1 MASKKFQFS
10 WKTILLPVLGLLAFF
25 LYLYI
30 FNVDIPKII
39 AMAQRTDLYI
49 YVLAAVTIVLDTFFF
64 ALSWHFLLNFLSVKI
79 SVLKSFLY
87 VWFGIFMDLIIPAES
102 ISGEITRI
110 YLVTK
115 EHNGVTGKVVAS
127 LVAHRLI
134 GMGINVLSLFLGAIT
149 LLIERHL
156 HQTILNLITFL
167 AVATII
173 LLALL
178 LFLCVKERWTMKIVD
193 ITIGFLERIS
203 RGHWKLQK
211 FRGDILEAAKT
222 FHSSIKEFGHAPKTL
237 AKASFSS
244 VVAWIFSFTA
254 AYLVFL
260 SIGYTEIH
268 WSAVIVTCSIVV
280 VVKSIP
286 LGVPFEVGLPEITM
300 STLYILLG
308 VPPDVSATATIL
320 TRLLTVWFRF
330 FIGFAVQQW
339 LGIKSTVMNL
349 QDLMRKKNG
358 EA

>member
-1 MASKKFQFS
+1 MISKKLKVS
-10 WKTILLPVLGLLAFF
+10 WKTILLPALGLLAFF

-39 AMAQRTDLYI
+39 AMAQETNLYI
-49 YVLAAVTIVLDTFFF
+49 YVLAAVTIVFNTFFF

-87 VWFGIFMDLIIPAES
+87 VWFGIFVDLIIPAES
-102 ISGEITRI
+102 ISGEISRV

-134 GMGINVLSLFLGAIT
+134 GMSINVLSLFLGAVA
-149 LLIERHL
+149 LLIEKHL
-156 HQTILNLITFL
+156 QRMILNLIMFL

-173 LLALL
+173 LLTLL
-178 LFLCVKERWTMKIVD
+178 LFLCVKERWTVKIVD
-193 ITIGFLERIS
+193 AAIRFLEYIS
-203 RGHWKLQK
+203 RGHWGMQK
-211 FRGDILEAAKT
+211 FREEILEAAKT
-222 FHSSIKEFGHAPKTL
+222 FHSSMKEFGHAPKTL
-237 AKASFSS
+237 FKASLSS
-244 VVAWIFSFTA
+244 VVSWILSFTT

-280 VVKSIP
+280 VIKSIP

-308 VPPDVSATATIL
+308 VPPGVSATATIL

-330 FIGFAVQQW
+330 FIGLTVQQW

-349 QDLMRKKNG
+349 EELMKKKDNDV
-358 EA
+358 

>member
-30 FNVDIPKII
+30 FNIDIPKII
-39 AMAQRTDLYI
+39 AMAQRTNLYI

-87 VWFGIFMDLIIPAES
+87 VWFGSFVDLIIPAES

-134 GMGINVLSLFLGAIT
+134 GMGINVLSLFLGAVT

-156 HQTILNLITFL
+156 HQTILNLIMFL

-173 LLALL
+173 FLALL
-178 LFLCVKERWTMKIVD
+178 LFLCVK
-193 ITIGFLERIS
+193 
-203 RGHWKLQK
+203 
-211 FRGDILEAAKT
+211 
-222 FHSSIKEFGHAPKTL
+222 
-237 AKASFSS
+237 
-244 VVAWIFSFTA
+244 
-254 AYLVFL
+254 
-260 SIGYTEIH
+260 
-268 WSAVIVTCSIVV
+268 
-280 VVKSIP
+280 
-286 LGVPFEVGLPEITM
+286 
-300 STLYILLG
+300 
-308 VPPDVSATATIL
+308 
-320 TRLLTVWFRF
+320 
-330 FIGFAVQQW
+330 
-339 LGIKSTVMNL
+339 
-349 QDLMRKKNG
+349 
-358 EA
+358 